1 MFGYSQI
8 TQQFINQH
16 FMKAIIFDI
25 RSFSV
30 HDGPGIRT
38 TFFFKACPLRC
49 VWCHNPEGFHPGI
62 QKVAGTHKMGQSSVP
77 CIKQVGEIITLNQ
90 AISKAEADR
99 VFYEVSGGGITLSG
113 GEPLMQADF
122 VIALLEAAHQLDIH
136 TAVDTSGYAPE
147 SEFQEVMTKTDL
159 VLFDLKIM
167 EDAQHKKFT
176 GKSNRLI
183 LENFKW
189 LMRQKTEVIIRIPLI
204 DDITDTPQNLEAIR
218 TLLIHTGAIQRIDLL
233 PYHQTACNKY
243 SRLGL
248 TYKLK
253 QMPNYSV
260 EKQQQIKTFFNDLAP
275 MVTIGA

>member
-1 MFGYSQI
+1 
-8 TQQFINQH
+8 
-16 FMKAIIFDI
+16 MKAIIFDI

-49 VWCHNPEGFHPGI
+49 AWCHNPESHHPGI
-62 QKVAGTHKMGQSSVP
+62 QKVTGIFKIGQSSVP
-77 CIKQVGEIITLNQ
+77 CVKQVGEIITLNQ

-99 VFYEVSGGGITLSG
+99 LFYEESGGGITLSG

-122 VIALLEAAHQLDIH
+122 VITLLEAAHQLDIH

-147 SEFQEVMTKTDL
+147 SVFKEVITKTNL

-204 DDITDTPQNLEAIR
+204 ENITDTMQNLEAIR
-218 TLLIHTGAIQRIDLL
+218 AVLKSTKAIPRIDLL
-233 PYHQTACNKY
+233 PYHQTAYNKY
-243 SRLGL
+243 KQLDL
-248 TYKLK
+248 TYGLK
-253 QMPNYSV
+253 QLPNYPI
-260 EKQQQIKTFFNDLAP
+260 EKQQQIKTYFNDLAP
-275 MVTIGA
+275 VVSIGA

>member
-1 MFGYSQI
+1 
-8 TQQFINQH
+8 
-16 FMKAIIFDI
+16 MKAIIFDI

-49 VWCHNPEGFHPGI
+49 IWCHNPESHYPGI
-62 QKVAGTHKMGQSSVP
+62 QKVACTHKMGQSSVP
-77 CIKQVGEIITLNQ
+77 YVKQVGEIITLNQ

-99 VFYEVSGGGITLSG
+99 LFYEESGGGITLSG

-122 VIALLEAAHQLDIH
+122 VMALLDAAHQLDIH

-147 SEFQEVMTKTDL
+147 SVFQEVISKTDL

-183 LENFKW
+183 LENFKL

-204 DDITDTPQNLEAIR
+204 ENITDTTQNLKAIR
-218 TLLIHTGAIQRIDLL
+218 AILKGTKAIQRIDLL
-233 PYHQTACNKY
+233 PYHQTAYNKY
-243 SRLGL
+243 NRLDL
-248 TYKLK
+248 IYSLK
-253 QMPNYSV
+253 QLPNYPI
-260 EKQQQIKTFFNDLAP
+260 EKQQQIKTYFNDLAP
-275 MVTIGA
+275 VVSIGA